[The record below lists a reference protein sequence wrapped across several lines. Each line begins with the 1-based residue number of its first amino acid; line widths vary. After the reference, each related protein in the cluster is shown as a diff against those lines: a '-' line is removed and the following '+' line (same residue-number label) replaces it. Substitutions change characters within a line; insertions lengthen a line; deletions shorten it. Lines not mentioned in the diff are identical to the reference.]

1 MNLKFLPLVLFALT
15 APAAMAA
22 PVLQDFA
29 YRQPLDTSPGL
40 PIQELALPDHTYANI
55 LNADLSDLRV
65 FDRSGG
71 VVPHA
76 ICPAPSTTVP
86 EPRLETFLP
95 FPLLAGT
102 RAATGEGGRI
112 DLTTA
117 DGTVVTVTEGGTV
130 VDGAPPLDGVSAYVI
145 DLRSLQQPIRA
156 VRLDWQS
163 RDRASEASV
172 HITHSDDL
180 AQWQTL
186 MPSAI
191 LLKLDAG
198 TQTLQRVR
206 IPLPEGRYSFLRFE
220 RGELGPLPQINS
232 VVVEIPTASDP
243 VALNWIEAQQHA
255 AESQDSVPGFLFST
269 TRRAPM
275 HTAEIRLPASNMAL
289 GVTLQSRDDPAQG
302 WQTRWS
308 GEVFALST
316 DQALREQTVI
326 HFSSTHDRLWR
337 LQVLRGAETLR
348 ELSPQLLLGYR
359 PAQLRFLAQGEAP
372 YQLAYGSARV
382 ESIRPSCDSLL
393 TQLSKEERENSTG
406 QAYVAGQ
413 PGTGNLNVLKPL
425 PKPTPLRQMLLWGV
439 LVAGALLVAAMALS
453 LLRKLRQE

>member
-1 MNLKFLPLVLFALT
+1 MNLKFFSLVLFALT
-15 APAAMAA
+15 TPSVMAA

-29 YRQPLDTSPGL
+29 YRQPLDTQPGF
-40 PIQELALPDHTYANI
+40 PIHELALPDHAYANI

-76 ICPAPSTTVP
+76 ICPGPSATVP
-86 EPRLETFLP
+86 E
-95 FPLLAGT
+95 
-102 RAATGEGGRI
+102 GG
-112 DLTTA
+112 A
-117 DGTVVTVTEGGTV
+117 VVGGT
-130 VDGAPPLDGVSAYVI
+130 PPQDGVSAYVI

-156 VRLDWQS
+156 LRLDWQS
-163 RDRASEASV
+163 RDSASEASV
-172 HITHSDDL
+172 RITSSDDL

-191 LLKLDAG
+191 LLKAG
-198 TQTLQRVR
+198 DGAQTLQRAR
-206 IPLPEGRYSFLRFE
+206 IPLPEGNYSFLRFE

-232 VVVEIPTASDP
+232 VVVEIPTPSEPAP
-243 VALNWIEAQQHA
+243 VNWIEAQPQA
-255 AESQDSVPGFLFST
+255 ADSQDKHPSFLFST

-289 GVTLQSRDDPAQG
+289 GVALQSRDDAALG

-308 GEVFALST
+308 GEVFALSS
-316 DQALREQTVI
+316 DNAQREHTVI
-326 HFSSTHDRLWR
+326 QFSTTHDRFWR

-348 ELSPQLLLGYR
+348 DLSPQLLLGYQ

-382 ESIRPSCDSLL
+382 ELLRPGCDSLL
-393 TQLSKEERENSTG
+393 SHMSKEDREIATG
-406 QAYVAGQ
+406 QAITLG
-413 PGTGNLNVLKPL
+413 PPSTGNLNVLKPL
-425 PKPTPLRQMLLWGV
+425 PKPTPLRQILLWGV

>member
-1 MNLKFLPLVLFALT
+1 MNLKFISLVLFTLT
-15 APAAMAA
+15 TPSVMAA

-29 YRQPLDTSPGL
+29 YRQPLDTQPGF
-40 PIQELALPDHTYANI
+40 PIHELALPDHAYANI

-76 ICPAPSTTVP
+76 ICPAPSAAVS

-102 RAATGEGGRI
+102 RASTGDGGRI

-117 DGTVVTVTEGGTV
+117 DGTVLTVTEGGAV
-130 VDGAPPLDGVSAYVI
+130 VGGTPPQDGVSAYVI

-156 VRLDWQS
+156 LRLDWQS
-163 RDRASEASV
+163 RNSASETSV
-172 HITHSDDL
+172 RITSSDDL

-191 LLKLDAG
+191 LLKAG
-198 TQTLQRVR
+198 DGAQALQRAR
-206 IPLPEGRYSFLRFE
+206 IPLPEGNYSFLHFE

-232 VVVEIPTASDP
+232 VVVEIPTPSEP
-243 VALNWIEAQQHA
+243 VPVNWV
-255 AESQDSVPGFLFST
+255 ESQPQAADSQDKHPSFLFST

-289 GVTLQSRDDPAQG
+289 GVALQSRDDAAQG

-308 GEVFALST
+308 GEVFALSS
-316 DQALREQTVI
+316 DHAQREHTVI
-326 HFSSTHDRLWR
+326 RFSTTHDRLWR

-348 ELSPQLLLGYR
+348 DLSPQLLLGYR

-382 ESIRPSCDSLL
+382 ELVRPSCDSMLSHM
-393 TQLSKEERENSTG
+393 SKEDREIATG
-406 QAYVAGQ
+406 QAITIG
-413 PGTGNLNVLKPL
+413 PPSSGNLNVLKPL